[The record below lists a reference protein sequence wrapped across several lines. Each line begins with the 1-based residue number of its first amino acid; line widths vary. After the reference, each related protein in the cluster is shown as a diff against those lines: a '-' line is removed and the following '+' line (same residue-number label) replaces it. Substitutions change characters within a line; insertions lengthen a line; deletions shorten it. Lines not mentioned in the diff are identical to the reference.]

1 MDFRDVVRKRRSVR
15 HFAQALPDPVIVD
28 ELIDIARR
36 APTAGFS
43 QGIDFLVIDD
53 PDQLEAF
60 WRLTAPPNKAEDGP
74 DGNEGRPPVLV
85 MVWSDRQRYLD
96 RYSADDKIRFGL
108 NDADAW
114 PARFW
119 DIDAGMAAMQLQLA
133 AVDLGMATWIFG
145 IAFGEAE
152 VRERFGVPEDR
163 NLAGI
168 VAVGFRDPDEVPIG
182 SGTKLARRPLDEQL
196 HRNGW

>member
-15 HFAQALPDPVIVD
+15 HFARALPDPVIID

-53 PDQLEAF
+53 PDELEAF
-60 WRLTAPPNKAEDGP
+60 WKITAPPNKAGDGP
-74 DGNEGRPPVLV
+74 DYNEGRPPVLV
-85 MVWSDRQRYLD
+85 MVWSDPERYLD

-114 PARFW
+114 PVRFW

-168 VAVGFRDPDEVPIG
+168 VAIGFRDPDEVAIG